1 MIILNATKGRTDMSQ
16 TMSVNIAP
24 SILAADFS
32 ALGAEIG
39 RIRPVADFLHLDV
52 MDGHYVPNITIGVP
66 VVESLRKVS
75 DQVFDVHLMISN
87 PMDFIDSFAL
97 AGADY
102 ITVHVET
109 LDDPFSALRR
119 IHNAGKKAGISIH
132 PDTPIEA
139 VYPYLAEVDLV
150 LVMSVRPGFGG
161 QAFIPQSC
169 DRISAV
175 RTELIRINNPA
186 IVSVDG
192 GIHKGIA
199 SDVVRAGANLLVVG
213 SAVFGAEDPAQA
225 IREIMACATS

>member
-1 MIILNATKGRTDMSQ
+1 
-16 TMSVNIAP
+16 MSVNIAP

-32 ALGAEIG
+32 ILGEEI
-39 RIRPVADFLHLDV
+39 RKVRPVADFLHLDV

-75 DQVFDVHLMISN
+75 DQIFDVHLMITN
-87 PMDFIDSFAL
+87 PLDYIEAFAS

-109 LDDPFSALRR
+109 LENPLSALRLIR
-119 IHNAGKKAGISIH
+119 DSGKKPGLSIH

-139 VYPYLAEVDLV
+139 VFPYLSEVDLV

-161 QAFIPQSC
+161 QKFMPQSC

-175 RTELIRINNPA
+175 RAELDRINNHA

-192 GIHKGIA
+192 GIHKGNA

-213 SAVFGAEDPAQA
+213 SAVFGEKDPAQA
-225 IREIMACATS
+225 VREIMSCATS